1 MSADSNPGDSSESRI
16 KITEIFLS
24 IQGEAQ
30 FSGWPTVFVRLT
42 GCPLRCK
49 YCDTAY
55 AFTGGDWWSIENILS
70 EVSQHKVEHV
80 CVTGGEPL
88 AQSRCLDLLSA
99 LCDRG
104 HAVSLETSGAL
115 DIGVVDK
122 RVSRVMDLKTPG
134 SGEEGRNRWENIPL
148 LTEGDS
154 LKIVICDRADYEWS
168 RDILKDRIEYACPV
182 FLSPSA
188 DQLAPEKLAEWILED
203 HLPVRMQVQLH
214 KVLWGNEPGR

>member
-1 MSADSNPGDSSESRI
+1 MSADSNPEGFPESRI

-30 FSGWPTVFVRLT
+30 FSGWPTIFIRLT

-49 YCDTAY
+49 YCDTTY
-55 AFTGGDWWSIENILS
+55 AFSGGDWYSIENTLS
-70 EVSQHKVEHV
+70 EISRYKVKHV

-88 AQSRCLDLLSA
+88 AQSRCLDLLAA
-99 LCDRG
+99 LCDKG
-104 HAVSLETSGAL
+104 YAVSLETSGAL
-115 DIGVVDK
+115 GIDAVDK
-122 RVSRVMDLKTPG
+122 RVSCVMDLKAPG
-134 SGEEGRNRWENIPL
+134 SGEESRNRWENIPL
-148 LTEGDS
+148 LTGSDS

-168 RDILKDRIEYACPV
+168 RDILENRIKCECPV

-203 HLPVRMQVQLH
+203 RLSVRMQVQLH

>member
-1 MSADSNPGDSSESRI
+1 MSADSNPGGSPESRI
-16 KITEIFLS
+16 KITEIFFS

-55 AFTGGDWWSIENILS
+55 AFTGGDWWFIENILS
-70 EVSQHKVEHV
+70 EVGQHKVEHV

-88 AQSRCLDLLSA
+88 AQQRCLDLLSA

-115 DIGVVDK
+115 DIGVVDE

-134 SGEEGRNRWENIPL
+134 SGEESRNRWENIPL

-182 FLSPSA
+182 FLAPSA